1 MGRKFNRKIILLL
14 VLGLVFFFKGAEVYG
29 AGFPQKPVRIIVNFP
44 AGSAIDLEARGI
56 APYLEKH
63 LGVRIIIENLPGA
76 DGKIGLI
83 KAWKAKP
90 DGYTLVMHTASM
102 SILVEKLT
110 NPEYRIIDF
119 SHISPL
125 SRTNSVLVVNAEKWK
140 TFDEFLLAA
149 RKGTLSAGLPGIGS
163 TSQLNGLILTD
174 GLGIKVNWVPF
185 GGSPE
190 ALTSLAG
197 KHIDLCISGSN
208 VVLPLVKSGRLRP
221 LLALTDNK
229 DMIFPNIPLAK
240 EVGYDFNFVSTI
252 RGVDGPPRIPAEVIN
267 VIEKAFAKAVKEPNF
282 LAWTRDRMLEVFT
295 LNPKAYT
302 KLIES
307 QQKEA
312 EKYKE
317 AFKVGK

>member
-1 MGRKFNRKIILLL
+1 MERKFNIEVIVLL
-14 VLGLVFFFKGAEVYG
+14 VLGLIFFFTGADVDG
-29 AGFPQKPVRIIVNFP
+29 ANFPQKPLRIMVNFP

-90 DGYTLVMHTASM
+90 DGYTLIMHTTSM

-110 NPEYRIIDF
+110 NPEYRIIEF

-140 TFDEFLLAA
+140 TFDEFLMAA
-149 RKGTLSAGLPGIGS
+149 RKSTLSAGLPGIGS

-197 KHIDLCISGSN
+197 KHIDLCVAGSS
-208 VVLPLVKSGRLRP
+208 VILPLVKSGRLRP
-221 LLALTDNK
+221 LLALTDKK
-229 DMIFPNIPLAK
+229 DTIFPNIPIAK

-252 RGVDGPPRIPAEVIN
+252 RGLDGPPRIPAEVIN
-267 VIEKAFAKAVKEPNF
+267 VIEKALAKAVEEPNY
-282 LAWTRDRMLEVFT
+282 LAWTRDRMLESYI

-302 KLIES
+302 KLIDS
-307 QQKEA
+307 QQNEA